1 MLNKVGFCQYSIRI
15 HGNPGARKNMMIAMH
30 ISEQN
35 YKMKFYILLI

>member
-1 MLNKVGFCQYSIRI
+1 MLNKVGFCQYSIGI
-15 HGNPGARKNMMIAMH
+15 HGIPGERENMMIAMY